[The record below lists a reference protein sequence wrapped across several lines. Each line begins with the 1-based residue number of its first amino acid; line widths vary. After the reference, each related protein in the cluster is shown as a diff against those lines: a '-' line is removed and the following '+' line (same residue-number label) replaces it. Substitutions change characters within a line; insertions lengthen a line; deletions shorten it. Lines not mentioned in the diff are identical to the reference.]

1 MDNLGNTVAYELGS
15 VNNGPLNSNGI
26 SVCQS
31 TTITE
36 IINFNKILIYPNPSN
51 NLVNINSQEL
61 ISKITITN
69 ILGEVVFEKH
79 PNQNFIAIDV
89 SSFSSNLYT
98 IKVMYGERQK
108 VEKLLIQ
115 H

>member
-15 VNNGPLNSNGI
+15 VNNGPLNTNGI

-31 TTITE
+31 TTSTE
-36 IINFNKILIYPNPSN
+36 IINFSEILIYPNPSN

-61 ISKITITN
+61 ISKITIAN
-69 ILGEVVFEKH
+69 ILGEVVFERY
-79 PNQNFIAIDV
+79 PNQSFIAIDI

-98 IKVMYGERQK
+98 IKVMYGEIQK

>member
-15 VNNGPLNSNGI
+15 VNNGPLNSTGI

-31 TTITE
+31 TTNTE
-36 IINFNKILIYPNPSN
+36 IINFNEILIYPNPSN

-61 ISKITITN
+61 ISKITINN
-69 ILGEVVFEKH
+69 ILGEVVFEKY
-79 PNQNFIAIDV
+79 PNQAFTAIDV
-89 SSFSSNLYT
+89 SSFSSNFYT

-108 VEKLLIQ
+108 VKKLLIQ